1 VSGTPGRPERR
12 APIFL
17 DRDGTLIEEVGY
29 LQRLEQMRLL
39 PGAAAAVR
47 RANAAGHPVV
57 VVTNQ
62 SAVARGLIS
71 EAFARESGAHLEAL
85 LAAAGARLDG
95 YFYCPYHPQGRPPYD
110 REHPDRKPGSGM
122 LLRAAQELNLSL
134 EQLQGAWMIGDKRS
148 DLETGAELG
157 VIPVL
162 VRTGYGRETEADLPP
177 DFRRRGGHI
186 CEGLAAAVDW
196 ILAAR

>member
-1 VSGTPGRPERR
+1 MTAPR

-39 PGAAAAVR
+39 PGVAPALRAAR
-47 RANAAGHPVV
+47 AAGHPLI

-71 EAFARESGAHLEAL
+71 AAFAQESGRHLQAL
-85 LAAAGARLDG
+85 LAQAGASLDG

-110 REHPDRKPGSGM
+110 REHPDRKPGAGM
-122 LLRAAQELNLSL
+122 LLRAAQELNLSREGL
-134 EQLQGAWMIGDKRS
+134 RGAFMVGDKAS

-162 VRTGYGRETEADLPP
+162 VRTGYGRETEAALPP
-177 DFRRRGGHI
+177 DFRARGGQVFDDV
-186 CEGLAAAVDW
+186 AAALDW
-196 ILAAR
+196 IVAQG